1 MCRAS
6 GRRSSGHKGL
16 PALLITSSKRLFLVQ
31 ASKENIKRCLGDT
44 QNCFRCSLRYR
55 NERLLEV
62 KVFISFQPCMNSDQ
76 RLSYLH
82 LMNKAAESEDR
93 QSYFYYLK
101 LAEQTLQRQD
111 PEALWKPAG

>member
-1 MCRAS
+1 MQ
-6 GRRSSGHKGL
+6 
-16 PALLITSSKRLFLVQ
+16 TSEEK
-31 ASKENIKRCLGDT
+31 IKKCQFDT
-44 QNCFRCSLRYR
+44 QNCFDCFFRYR
-55 NERLLEV
+55 NQRLLEV
-62 KVFISFQPCMNSDQ
+62 IVWVDSRPRMNSDQ

-111 PEALWKPAG
+111 PDVLWKPAG

>member
-1 MCRAS
+1 
-6 GRRSSGHKGL
+6 
-16 PALLITSSKRLFLVQ
+16 
-31 ASKENIKRCLGDT
+31 
-44 QNCFRCSLRYR
+44 
-55 NERLLEV
+55 
-62 KVFISFQPCMNSDQ
+62 MNSDQ

-111 PEALWKPAG
+111 PEVIWKPAGDSANHVGLEKTESKAKG

>member
-1 MCRAS
+1 MV
-6 GRRSSGHKGL
+6 
-16 PALLITSSKRLFLVQ
+16 LLS
-31 ASKENIKRCLGDT
+31 
-44 QNCFRCSLRYR
+44 FR
-55 NERLLEV
+55 
-62 KVFISFQPCMNSDQ
+62 PCMNSDQ

-111 PEALWKPAG
+111 PEALEARRLI

>member
-1 MCRAS
+1 M
-6 GRRSSGHKGL
+6 
-16 PALLITSSKRLFLVQ
+16 
-31 ASKENIKRCLGDT
+31 D
-44 QNCFRCSLRYR
+44 
-55 NERLLEV
+55 
-62 KVFISFQPCMNSDQ
+62 SDQ

-111 PEALWKPAG
+111 PDVIWKPAG

>member
-1 MCRAS
+1 
-6 GRRSSGHKGL
+6 
-16 PALLITSSKRLFLVQ
+16 
-31 ASKENIKRCLGDT
+31 
-44 QNCFRCSLRYR
+44 
-55 NERLLEV
+55 
-62 KVFISFQPCMNSDQ
+62 MNSDQ

-111 PEALWKPAG
+111 PEVIWKPADLSLIHISEPTRPS

>member
-1 MCRAS
+1 M
-6 GRRSSGHKGL
+6 
-16 PALLITSSKRLFLVQ
+16 
-31 ASKENIKRCLGDT
+31 KRCLEMEPVPNMDAGAVVMRV
-44 QNCFRCSLRYR
+44 NR
-55 NERLLEV
+55 NHPGCWGV
-62 KVFISFQPCMNSDQ
+62 DDAQ

-111 PEALWKPAG
+111 PEVLWKPAG